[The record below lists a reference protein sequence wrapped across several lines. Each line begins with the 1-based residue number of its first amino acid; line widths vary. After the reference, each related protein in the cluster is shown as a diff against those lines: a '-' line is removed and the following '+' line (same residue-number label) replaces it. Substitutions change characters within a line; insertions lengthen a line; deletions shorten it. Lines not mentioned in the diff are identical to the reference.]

1 MARTAAKA
9 ARAVPRFDTSRTPG
23 LLIPQRARE
32 SFERMG
38 QVEAEPTIRNISD
51 TAIWAAI
58 YRAREM
64 ERPNA
69 LFRDPFAKR
78 LTGERGVQ
86 IAAVMK
92 VHDKHEWAWVM
103 RTVLFDGFIAEQIG
117 QGVDLVVN
125 LAAGLDARPYR
136 MALPSSLRWV
146 EVDLPAILDY
156 KEEILRGQKP
166 VCALERVRLDL
177 SDLSARRDLF
187 RRLGEAAKKAL
198 IITEGLLIYLTA
210 ADVGSISEDL
220 AAPESF
226 RHWVVDIASPG
237 LLRLLQREVGA
248 TLEEARAPLKFA
260 PPEGPAFFTRHG
272 WCPAAVRSPFREA
285 ARAKRLPF
293 LLRLFA
299 ILPESSG
306 PAGNRPWSGICLLEK
321 QS

>member
-1 MARTAAKA
+1 MRQMA
-9 ARAVPRFDTSRTPG
+9 
-23 LLIPQRARE
+23 
-32 SFERMG
+32 
-38 QVEAEPTIRNISD
+38 AEPTIRDISD

-58 YRAREM
+58 YRARET
-64 ERPNA
+64 ERPQA

-78 LTGERGVQ
+78 LTGKRGDE

-92 VHDKHEWAWVM
+92 SHDKHEWAWVM
-103 RTVLFDGFIAEQIG
+103 RTVLFDGFIADQVEQG
-117 QGVDLVVN
+117 ADLVVN

-146 EVDLPAILDY
+146 EVDLPAIFDY
-156 KEEILRGQKP
+156 KEEILRGEEP

-177 SDLSARRDLF
+177 SDVSARRDLF
-187 RRLGEAAKKAL
+187 RRLGEVAKRVL
-198 IITEGLLIYLTA
+198 IITEGLLIYLTSEE
-210 ADVGSISEDL
+210 VGSLAEDL

-226 RHWVVDIASPG
+226 QHWVVDIASPG

-272 WCPAAVRSPFREA
+272 WRPVAVRSPLKEA
-285 ARAKRLPF
+285 ARRKRLPL

-299 ILPESSG
+299 IFPETAG
-306 PAGNRPWSGICLLEK
+306 AGGNRPWSGICLLEK
-321 QS
+321 THK

>member
-1 MARTAAKA
+1 IARTAAKA
-9 ARAVPRFDTSRTPG
+9 ARAAPRAFDISKAPG
-23 LLIPQRARE
+23 SLIPQRARE
-32 SFERMG
+32 GFERMR
-38 QVEAEPTIRNISD
+38 QMTAEGTIRNISD

-58 YRAREM
+58 YRARET
-64 ERPNA
+64 ERPDA
-69 LFRDPFAKR
+69 LFRDPLAKR
-78 LTGERGVQ
+78 LIGERGDQ
-86 IAAVMK
+86 IAAAMK
-92 VHDKHEWAWVM
+92 SQDKHEWAWV
-103 RTVLFDGFIAEQIG
+103 I
-117 QGVDLVVN
+117 N

-136 MALPSSLRWV
+136 MPLPPALRWV

-156 KEEILRGQKP
+156 KEEILRDEKP
-166 VCALERVRLDL
+166 ACALERVRLDL
-177 SDLSARRDLF
+177 SDVSARRDLF
-187 RRLGEAAKKAL
+187 RRLGDAAKKAL

-210 ADVGSISEDL
+210 EEVGSLAEDL

-248 TLEEARAPLKFA
+248 ALEEARAPLKFA

-272 WCPAAVRSPFREA
+272 WRPAAVRSPLKEA
-285 ARAKRLPF
+285 ARHKRLPL

-306 PAGNRPWSGICLLEK
+306 RQGNRPWSGICLLEK